1 MSKDPTSR
9 SDPMLFAADSLVSRF
24 PKRESNE
31 LKTTPATSGRKCSDL
46 SGNAGPLG
54 LLEKTLLGSSNW
66 AWTKY
71 SLTWRA
77 KATPQ
82 GRLIFQ
88 LARLAPRTSGSDS
101 GLLHTPT
108 AKANQMAPSMAPS
121 MATSGKG
128 NWVSTLEGAKPHH
141 MVPTP
146 TTMDHVERKST
157 NKTPSTGKLNYETNK
172 SVSLDRWVR
181 MWPTPKTPTGGS
193 SISHVAEWRGNTPY
207 NEKGQKI
214 QLDTQAAVRMEEGM
228 WPTPRTT
235 GLDGGSNPRKAAKE
249 RGMWPTPR
257 VSMAHG
263 PSDKEIEQGNP
274 KRRLEVSVQMFPTP
288 DVGAAKGR
296 GQKSAA
302 ERHRLGGSLNPKW
315 VAWLMGYPIEYLSY
329 VPWETRSSR
338 KSRKK

>member
-1 MSKDPTSR
+1 MSEDPTSR
-9 SDPMLFAADSLVSRF
+9 SDPMLFAEDSLVSRF
-24 PKRESNE
+24 PTRESNE
-31 LKTTPATSGRKCSDL
+31 LKTTPVTSGQKCLDL

-88 LARLAPRTSGSDS
+88 LARLAPRTSDSDS

-108 AKANQMAPSMAPS
+108 AKANQMAPSMV
-121 MATSGKG
+121 TNGKG

-235 GLDGGSNPRKAAKE
+235 GLDGGSNSRKAAKE

-263 PSDKEIEQGNP
+263 PSDKEIERGDP
-274 KRRLEVSVQMFPTP
+274 KRRLEVSVQLDQPGPKIT
-288 DVGAAKGR
+288 
-296 GQKSAA
+296 
-302 ERHRLGGSLNPKW
+302 GSLNPKW
-315 VAWLMGYPIEYLSY
+315 VAWLMGYPIEYLNY